1 MATAAQLQLNF
12 GGETRSA
19 GFAIT
24 RVVGQWIDGGGILST
39 QFAAGGVYHFR
50 VNGRNE
56 SGNPGVVVS
65 TGKFH
70 RLPGAASHFGRIDSK
85 DVAEETQF
93 FYCRCPDTA
102 DLL

>member
-1 MATAAQLQLNF
+1 MTSTAQLQLNF

-24 RVVGQWIDGGGILST
+24 RLFGQWVDDGGILST
-39 QFAAGGVYHFR
+39 QFAAGGANHFV
-50 VNGRNE
+50 VNWRNE
-56 SGNPGVVVS
+56 SWNPGVVVS

-70 RLPGAASHFGRIDSK
+70 RLPGAASHFGRIESK
-85 DVAEETQF
+85 DVVEETQF
-93 FYCRCPDTA
+93 FHCRCPDAA